1 MDVCIAA
8 IVKTLGVNLNLFQKD
23 PVTKLMTLTKY
34 DCNKYKSTVNL
45 FLYHYPGS
53 KQGKHLD
60 AHYNCYVNTQYYK
73 QNAVAISSRMVK
85 TIVEEEVEKALKKP
99 NKGYTAAACQKLSCP

>member
-1 MDVCIAA
+1 MH
-8 IVKTLGVNLNLFQKD
+8 
-23 PVTKLMTLTKY
+23 Y
-34 DCNKYKSTVNL
+34 
-45 FLYHYPGS
+45 YPGS

-85 TIVEEEVEKALKKP
+85 TIEEEEAEKALKKM
-99 NKGYTAAACQKLSCP
+99 NKGNTAATSSKIVQPITEPQEEEAETSSQKQNKSDASSSVT